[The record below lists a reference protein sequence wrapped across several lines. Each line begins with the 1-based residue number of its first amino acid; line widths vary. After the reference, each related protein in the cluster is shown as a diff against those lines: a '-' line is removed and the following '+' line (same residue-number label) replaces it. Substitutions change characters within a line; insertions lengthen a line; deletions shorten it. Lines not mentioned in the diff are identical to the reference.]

1 MWICAYPHNKLGAEE
16 IMQELLKTMKALSEE
31 TRLRIVNILL
41 ERECCVCEV
50 MQALDI
56 SQTRASRNLGIL
68 QEAGFLK
75 TRRDGLWIVYSL
87 DWQTSNQYASSLA
100 RILRETPVSNNLL
113 VRDKE
118 RLKRAQRT
126 GPGCKTEASDA

>member
-1 MWICAYPHNKLGAEE
+1 
-16 IMQELLKTMKALSEE
+16 MQELLTTMKALSDE

-75 TRRDGLWIVYSL
+75 TRRDGLWIVYSV
-87 DWQTSNQYASSLA
+87 DWQTSNQYAGSLA
-100 RILRETPVSNNLL
+100 RLLRETPVSNDLL

-118 RLKRAQRT
+118 RLKRARRT
-126 GPGCKTEASDA
+126 GPGCKMEASDA